1 LRPRHAFFASLSPA
15 RLLKAKALWVLIFAA
30 VLQMFGA
37 GRAMAADVILETY
50 RIGIDLGNT
59 PGTGCAF
66 SLGGLSPASLPG
78 FELQVTVSVDVGSV
92 PARVASA
99 QVETCSGGVFGAPAA
114 LSGFAIEL
122 NSGLLGADS
131 VVGAVPRSFL
141 NGAQTVR
148 LAVHSSTADGAQ
160 DALYTVDGSPG
171 GAAIFAAVPP
181 ALEIPTL
188 SSIGMI
194 VLQLGVMGAAWVAW
208 KRHRSGVLLVLVC
221 VLMVSN
227 SLLVWAAF
235 GSPVATDATN
245 DASLPDSRGEIVAAY
260 VDGQNPN
267 LGLRIDIA
275 NIETATG
282 FSLFHS
288 SPGKYVSADLT
299 SGLLTATQDDPLA
312 AFRRFE
318 FVSAGGSGV
327 FALKSVGSGKYVRYT
342 SVDNQ
347 VVADAADTSAATK
360 WIVFVTSSCGT
371 SGSQVLFIQQ
381 GGADPVNIMTFDAG
395 SGELRVLVNI
405 PLANAISQPG
415 YLFCMQNR

>member
-1 LRPRHAFFASLSPA
+1 
-15 RLLKAKALWVLIFAA
+15 
-30 VLQMFGA
+30 MFGA

-66 SLGGLSPASLPG
+66 SLGGLSPATLPG

-92 PARVASA
+92 PAQVGSA
-99 QVETCSGGVFGAPAA
+99 QAQTCSGGVFGAPVA
-114 LSGFAIEL
+114 LSGFAVEL

-160 DALYTVDGSPG
+160 DALYTVDGSPS
-171 GAAIFAAVPP
+171 GAVILAAVPP

-188 SSIGMI
+188 SSLGMI
-194 VLQLGVMGAAWVAW
+194 VLQLGMMGAAWVAW
-208 KRHRSGVLLVLVC
+208 KRHRSGVLMVLVC

-227 SLLVWAAF
+227 SLQVWAAF
-235 GSPVATDATN
+235 GSPVATDATS

-288 SPGKYVSADLT
+288 TPSKYVSSDLT
-299 SGLLTATQDDPLA
+299 SGLLTAGQSDALGV
-312 AFRRFE
+312 FRRFE
-318 FVSAGGSGV
+318 LVSVGGA
-327 FALKSVGSGKYVRYT
+327 FAMKSVGSGKFVRYT
-342 SVDNQ
+342 GVDNQ
-347 VVADAADTSAATK
+347 VVADAPDTSAATK
-360 WIVFVTSSCGT
+360 WRVFASSTCGT
-371 SGSQVLFIQQ
+371 GGNQVIFIEDGSPGFNANVMTLHS
-381 GGADPVNIMTFDAG
+381 DPR
-395 SGELRVLVNI
+395 ELRVLINTPFVPASLDPIN
-405 PLANAISQPG
+405 
-415 YLFCMQNR
+415 LFCYQPR